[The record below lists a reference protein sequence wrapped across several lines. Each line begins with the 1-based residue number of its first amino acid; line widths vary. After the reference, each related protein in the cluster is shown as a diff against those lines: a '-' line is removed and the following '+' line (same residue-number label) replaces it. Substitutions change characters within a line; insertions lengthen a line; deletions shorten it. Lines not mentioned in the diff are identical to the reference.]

1 LKWIAWQF
9 YRLAL
14 EPVKYKGFLIF
25 IFVFALLAAN
35 VRGQSKAASSQ
46 SKGKSAKTPVAG
58 KKGSAPVT
66 PAKKAPAV
74 PQSKELVQATT
85 ALKTALE
92 EEIALRENN
101 LKSLITDVERK
112 KALLAEGILSKA
124 EVEKSEGV
132 LAAAR
137 AELESRRQNV
147 NQEITQADNLI
158 AEVYALEQLAKTTT
172 RRLGNYVSTAA
183 LIRYN
188 GTSAWTLSNISKVEG
203 FFTSQFGRSLPISAF
218 GQTATHDRLNF
229 DHRNSVDVAI
239 HPDSAEGQAVIG
251 FLRNAGIPFL
261 AFRQAVPGSATG
273 AHIHIG
279 YPSHRMY

>member
-1 LKWIAWQF
+1 MK
-9 YRLAL
+9 YR
-14 EPVKYKGFLIF
+14 GLI
-25 IFVFALLAAN
+25 IILCVVTLFAAKAAA
-35 VRGQSKAASSQ
+35 QSKAAPSQ
-46 SKGKSAKTPVAG
+46 AKSKSTKTQAAG
-58 KKGSAPVT
+58 KKGAASKAQAK
-66 PAKKAPAV
+66 PAKAL
-74 PQSKELVQATT
+74 PQSKELVAATAT
-85 ALKTALE
+85 LKAALE
-92 EEIALRENN
+92 EEMLIRENN
-101 LKSLITDVERK
+101 LKTLAADVEKRRM
-112 KALLAEGILSKA
+112 LVAEGIMSKSD
-124 EVEKSEGV
+124 VQKSEEV

-137 AELESRRQNV
+137 SELDARRQTV

-172 RRLGNYVSTAA
+172 KRLGNYVSTAA

-188 GTSAWTLSNISKVEG
+188 GTSAWTLTNISKVDS
-203 FFTSQFGRSLPISAF
+203 FFVSQFGRALPVSAF

-239 HPDSAEGQAVIG
+239 HPDSAEGQAVIA

-279 YPSHRMY
+279 YPSRRIY